1 MTYEIRAIF
10 ENGVLRPLDPITLVE
25 HDVVTVVVRTE
36 ADNGQQKSIDIME
49 QKKALLA
56 AIEKS
61 NRLPVAILEQQKA
74 LREMFAEAESLPNEN
89 PGDNFSGTDHD
100 LVLYGWKK

>member
-10 ENGVLRPLDPITLVE
+10 ENGILRPLDPLALVE

-36 ADNGQQKSIDIME
+36 T
-49 QKKALLA
+49 
-56 AIEKS
+56 AIKEANKLS
-61 NRLPVAILEQQKA
+61 VEIIEQQKA

-89 PGDNFSGTDHD
+89 PGDNFSGGDHD